1 MECLIMKMNPFSKV
15 HQISLLIYTCAA
27 HAKLIV
33 LQSHTSMLNLTP
45 LIPASELYLSWPWWQ
60 IERFCS
66 YQVNQYIL
74 SYCLFSSPPL
84 SQHSWLHFWKAHHNL
99 LVPHVCCWSSQLLLG
114 PLFWKRLSNIYKN
127 CNEHHLPTASYS
139 LNLCSKGV
147 GRGERGWG
155 RSTFLANQYPEAD
168 VWNEPTKPLLVCHK
182 SNALWDFVVLT

>member
-1 MECLIMKMNPFSKV
+1 MLDYEDESIFKSAPNFSADL
-15 HQISLLIYTCAA
+15 HLCGSCEINCAA
-27 HAKLIV
+27 ESYINAEFDPINPSIWALFKLTLMTDREV
-33 LQSHTSMLNLTP
+33 LLLS
-45 LIPASELYLSWPWWQ
+45 SESIYS
-60 IERFCS
+60 F
-66 YQVNQYIL
+66 IL
-74 SYCLFSSPPL
+74 PFFSFPPL